1 MAAEDFAVFY
11 ERTYPG
17 AKRLAHLL
25 SNGSPVADDVVQD
38 AFTRLH
44 RVQADPGDV
53 DNPEVFL
60 RAAVVAGC
68 LHPVRRRRVQP
79 SAGSVAGPG
88 PVEIPD
94 PLLDAVAEV
103 PLRARAALVLRY
115 WAQLP
120 DVEIGDALGVGPA
133 MAQSLIRRGLGD
145 LDDAGDPGD
154 RVLER
159 DLGDALAV
167 EARSVVLRDPEWRG
181 PRPAIAAP
189 GRWRRSLLAVA
200 ALAAVAI
207 ALVITLR
214 PPAPDGVLVA
224 DQGPSP
230 AAFETGGQRRI
241 SPARLL
247 WAPSPYVVGPIRP
260 GSFRAYQRGDE
271 QFVTY
276 ETIETRPGATV
287 VEVWCVE
294 ALRRPAACFP
304 TEYPLRPEQFS
315 RILIWL
321 DLPPGTVSVAYRSAG
336 EVQWQR
342 AINGTVA
349 FVGSGDPDAE
359 LVAVDA
365 EGQELERLEDRAI
378 VAIGT
383 VLSGDAVVYDSL
395 DAAGNR
401 AVATAATAGALQC
414 LGAAGFDSD
423 FRRPTPSGV
432 EVDAVWRGCVRS
444 ARAAAASTFARL
456 DGRVVESEADDPS
469 IVGLGQ

>member
-1 MAAEDFAVFY
+1 MAGEDFAVFY
-11 ERTYPG
+11 ECTYPG

-25 SNGSPVADDVVQD
+25 SNGSSVADDVVQD

-44 RVQADPGDV
+44 RVQVDRGDV
-53 DNPEVFL
+53 DSPEAFL

-68 LHPVRRRRVQP
+68 LDLVRRRRVQP

-103 PLRARAALVLRY
+103 PLRERAALVLRY
-115 WAQLP
+115 WARLP
-120 DVEIGDALGVGPA
+120 DVEIGDALGVGLA

-145 LDDAGDPGD
+145 LGDAGDPGE
-154 RVLER
+154 RGLER
-159 DLGDALAV
+159 DLGDALAI
-167 EARSVVLRDPEWRG
+167 EARGVALPDPEWRG
-181 PRPAIAAP
+181 PRPAIAPP
-189 GRWRRSLLAVA
+189 GPWRRALLAVA
-200 ALAAVAI
+200 AVAALAI
-207 ALVITLR
+207 GLVITLR

-230 AAFETGGQRRI
+230 AAFESGGQRRI

-321 DLPPGTVSVAYRSAG
+321 DLPPGTFSVAYRSAG
-336 EVQWQR
+336 EVQWRR
-342 AINGTVA
+342 AIDGTVA
-349 FVGSGDPDAE
+349 FVSSGDPDAE

-383 VLSGDAVVYDSL
+383 VLSGDTVVHDSL
-395 DAAGNR
+395 GNR
-401 AVATAATAGALQC
+401 AVASAATAGALQC
-414 LGAAGFDSD
+414 LGGAGFDGD
-423 FRRPTPSGV
+423 PRRPTPSGV

-444 ARAAAASTFARL
+444 ARAAAASTFAQL
-456 DGRVVESEADDPS
+456 GGRVVESEADDPS